1 MVDLSEPNVTAS
13 PAQNCTAAAFES
25 CAELSLQFWVGLSR
39 LLALTA
45 PIIRFSPGRAM
56 RPWRRMRAVAIG
68 AMAWI
73 RHMPAAQSGCLL
85 FCIQLRETLA
95 IRCTGVFG
103 CATRFAS
110 SSGPSRR
117 EAGCVC
123 ACPGQR
129 RKLPAT
135 KSGRAKRSRFW

>member
-45 PIIRFSPGRAM
+45 TIVRFAPGRAM

-73 RHMPAAQSGCLL
+73 RHMPAAQLGCLL